1 MSSCSCGIGGNNIP
15 KPVEGKK
22 YASVNEAYDTIR
34 DKIYRKKYTNFEL
47 FLVVVI
53 IFILFSLIKDYKC

>member
-22 YASVNEAYDTIR
+22 YASVNDAYDTIR
-34 DKIYRKKYTNFEL
+34 DKI
-47 FLVVVI
+47 
-53 IFILFSLIKDYKC
+53 